1 MIVRRRWISSVGL
14 ALLYSLFAVPL
25 NVLKT
30 SPMFQPQTNPALAN
44 LTDAQVLKHLN
55 SYFFWCALVALPAY
69 VLLRLVAA
77 RIYAAGILQLVQTAR
92 ITPADLSP
100 LECET
105 LERLG
110 LLVARPMPERHFFV
124 RFIAW
129 TGTRFG
135 RVASTVALV
144 FIWFS
149 FIAQIYISE
158 FFHYHRGLGWMNQP
172 LVQLPWFHY
181 VPARLK
187 NPWGDISLA
196 ILVFLLASLIAKSAQ
211 AFRSRRE

>member
-1 MIVRRRWISSVGL
+1 MIWLILRRRWISSVGL

-92 ITPADLSP
+92 ITPADEAL
-100 LECET
+100 
-105 LERLG
+105 
-110 LLVARPMPERHFFV
+110 FV
-124 RFIAW
+124 RF
-129 TGTRFG
+129 
-135 RVASTVALV
+135 V
-144 FIWFS
+144 
-149 FIAQIYISE
+149 
-158 FFHYHRGLGWMNQP
+158 
-172 LVQLPWFHY
+172 
-181 VPARLK
+181 
-187 NPWGDISLA
+187 NP
-196 ILVFLLASLIAKSAQ
+196 
-211 AFRSRRE
+211 